1 MVKLIKKLISWIL
14 SILKKLIDFILS
26 PFRWLLNKVK
36 SRRRFDYL
44 ERADEY
50 AEMAQSRGLEV
61 RFLID
66 EADGFAVQLRSKG
79 FKVDPPVKERRK
91 RKSTEDGDGDE

>member
-14 SILKKLIDFILS
+14 SILKKMIDFVLA
-26 PFRWLLNKVK
+26 PFRWLADRIRK
-36 SRRRFDYL
+36 RRRFDYL
-44 ERADEY
+44 DRADEY
-50 AEMAQSRGLEV
+50 AEMAQQRGLEV

-91 RKSTEDGDGDE
+91 KKSTEDGD